1 LEQNNECNDEID
13 LFELFQKLYK
23 QRWTILGITA
33 LTTTLTILVSIF
45 MPKVYK
51 AEAMVEVPIIQ
62 NSISVIQAQN
72 SKIIEIS
79 EIQESIKAYKDDT
92 LKDVLKK
99 VNVSPVINSQNMAKV
114 EVEGASPQM
123 AKENLEKAIE
133 IINKKLFPQKVEE
146 LKKKY
151 TIRVNFINQ
160 TISDINS
167 KNNIIYDPSKMV
179 DLLTEKEQIQKWL
192 QDPKFI
198 ILAADIQATSKPVRP
213 KPLLHTLIGFITG
226 IFLGI
231 FVALVREAIK
241 SRRISANHLKS

>member
-1 LEQNNECNDEID
+1 MEQNNTCNDEID
-13 LFELFQKLYK
+13 LFELFQKLYE

-33 LTTTLTILVSIF
+33 LTTALAILVSIF
-45 MPKVYK
+45 MPKAYK
-51 AEAMVEVPIIQ
+51 AEAMVEVPMIQ
-62 NSISVIQAQN
+62 G
-72 SKIIEIS
+72 SKIIDIS
-79 EIQESIKAYKDDT
+79 EIQESIKTYKDDT
-92 LKDVLKK
+92 LKDILEK
-99 VNVSPVINSQNMAKV
+99 VKVSPVKNSQNMAKI
-114 EVEGASPQM
+114 EVEGASPQI

-151 TIRVNFINQ
+151 TIRLNYINQ
-160 TISDINS
+160 IISDVNS

-198 ILAADIQATSKPVRP
+198 ILATEIQESSKPIRP
-213 KPLLHTLIGFITG
+213 KPLLYTLIGFITG
-226 IFLGI
+226 LFLGI
-231 FVALVREAIK
+231 FVVLAREAIK